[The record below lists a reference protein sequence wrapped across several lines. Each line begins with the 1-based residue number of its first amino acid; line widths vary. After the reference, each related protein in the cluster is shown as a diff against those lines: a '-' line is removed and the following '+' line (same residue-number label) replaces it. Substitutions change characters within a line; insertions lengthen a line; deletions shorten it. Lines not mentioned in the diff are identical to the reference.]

1 MSGSPNC
8 LQPFHNK
15 LHLLHFRDSPGYPIY
30 FIPTISVLK
39 SIGSIVILIPGL
51 KRIKEWAYA
60 GVFFDLGG
68 TIFSGVASL
77 RKFDLLIFTML
88 IWIVP
93 GTAPYYYWHNKIT
106 NDFLSNIGG

>member
-15 LHLLHFRDSPGYPIY
+15 LHLLHLRDGPGYPIY
-30 FIPTISVLK
+30 FILMISVLK
-39 SIGSIVILIPGL
+39 SINSIVILIPGL

-68 TIFSGVASL
+68 AIFSGVASL
-77 RKFDLLIFTML
+77 GKFDPLMLTML
-88 IWIVP
+88 
-93 GTAPYYYWHNKIT
+93 
-106 NDFLSNIGG
+106 F